1 MPRHARWSPGEICYH
16 VVDRGNSRATV
27 YYDELDY
34 RAFLDLMARA
44 CERLPMRML
53 GYCLMPNHVHLVLW
67 PFQEHDLGRWMHWL
81 LTTHVHRHHK
91 RHRTTGRIWQ
101 GRYKAFPIQQ
111 DHHLL
116 TVLRYVERNALRAGL
131 VERAETWR
139 WSSLQWWSR
148 NGRPDFLV
156 QGPVTRPQ
164 DWTSRVNE
172 PVTEAELAA
181 IRLSVAR
188 SRPFGAQDWVARTAK
203 ALHMESSLR
212 NRGRQPQFRRRTQL
226 RASA

>member
-1 MPRHARWSPGEICYH
+1 M
-16 VVDRGNSRATV
+16 T
-27 YYDELDY
+27 
-34 RAFLDLMARA
+34 FLDLMARA
-44 CERLPMRML
+44 CQRLPMRLL
-53 GYCLMPNHVHLVLW
+53 GYCLMPNHIHLVLW
-67 PFQEHDLGRWMHWL
+67 PFEENDLGRWMHWL
-81 LTTHVHRHHK
+81 LTTHVNRHHK
-91 RHRTTGRIWQ
+91 RHGTTGRIWQ

-139 WSSLQWWSR
+139 WSSLRWWSR
-148 NGRPDFLV
+148 QSRPEFLV
-156 QGPVTRPQ
+156 RGPVAHPE

-172 PVTEAELAA
+172 PVTEAELEA
-181 IRLSVAR
+181 IRLSVKR
-188 SRPFGAQDWVARTAK
+188 SRPFGAREWVAQTAK

-212 NRGRQPQFRRRTQL
+212 NRGRQPQSRRRTKL